1 MSMVEPQCPYFG
13 KCGGCTY
20 QDVDYSLQLDKKKQ
34 VLAEALGFNDIQV
47 FSGKE
52 YFYRNRMDLVFFAEG
67 LGFRE
72 RGSWNKIV
80 NVEKCV
86 ISNDKLNALLKE
98 VREFFSGVYHFD
110 IKKRFDTYCYAVIRT
125 PSQDSSISLVLNQKS
140 KKIPEALT
148 KISEFAEITSSRNVM
163 AAFVPHNRNVSVSE
177 NYKVIKG
184 EDSLWENYLENTFYY
199 PIQGFFQVNHEIA
212 EKVHVYCHELLAA
225 YPTHKAHLLDL
236 YGGVGTF
243 GIINS
248 RLFQNVEIIENFMP
262 SIAAANRNISEN
274 NVSNVNTIV
283 IDAKKLKNHNLAE
296 PLYIIL
302 DPPRS
307 GMHSNTLQRLNELKP
322 EVMLYISCNPKH
334 LGNDILTLNSYH
346 IKSAALFDMF
356 PQTPHM
362 EAVVELVKK

>member
-1 MSMVEPQCPYFG
+1 MAEPVCPYFG

-20 QDVDYSLQLDKKKQ
+20 QDMDYCLQLDIKKQ
-34 VLAEALGFNDIQV
+34 VLAEAICFSDIQV

-72 RGSWNKIV
+72 RGTWHKIV
-80 NVEKCV
+80 SVEKCV
-86 ISNDKLNALLKE
+86 ISNEKLNVLLEE
-98 VREFFSGVYHFD
+98 VREFFSGVFYFD
-110 IKKRFDTYCYAVIRT
+110 VKKRFGTYCYAVIRT
-125 PSQDSSISLVLNQKS
+125 PNRDSSVSLVLNQKS
-140 KKIPEALT
+140 KRIPEALT
-148 KISEFAEITSSRNVM
+148 KISEFAEITTARNVLTT
-163 AAFVPHNRNVSVSE
+163 FVPHNRNVSISE
-177 NYKVIKG
+177 NYEVIKG
-184 EDSLWENYLENTFYY
+184 EDCLYENYLENTFYF

-248 RLFQNVEIIENFMP
+248 RLFQNVEIIENFKP
-262 SIAAANRNISEN
+262 SIAAANRNISKN
-274 NVSNVNTIV
+274 KVSNVKTVV
-283 IDAKKLKNHNLAE
+283 IDAKKLKDQNLPE
-296 PLYIIL
+296 PLFIIL

-307 GMHSNTLQRLNELKP
+307 GMHPKTLQRLNELNP
-322 EVMLYISCNPKH
+322 EVILYISCNPKH
-334 LGNDILTLNSYH
+334 LGNDLRTLDSYRL
-346 IKSAALFDMF
+346 KSAALFDMF